1 MDDMRQRI
9 EQMVKSDRVVLFM
22 KGSRAAPQCGFSSTV
37 VEILDQYLP
46 TYTTV
51 DVLGDPQIR
60 DGVKEYAQWP
70 TIPQLFVD
78 GEFVGG
84 CDIIRE
90 MDGSGDLV
98 RTLGTAARPFE
109 PPTITITDAAAAT
122 FREASQEI
130 GEGESLRLS
139 IDGRF
144 SHDLAIGTV
153 GPSDIEVI
161 ANGVRLVLDRA
172 SSRRAS
178 GVMIDFVEQPHPG
191 FKIDNPNAPPSV
203 KHIGP
208 REAAALVAAQPDARF
223 IDVRTAG
230 ERDRARIEGTTLL
243 TPEVMDELSALP
255 KSTPLVLHCHHGQRS
270 YQAGMRMLELGFVR
284 VYNVTGGIDA
294 WSTEVDTS
302 IPRY

>member
-1 MDDMRQRI
+1 MSDVRERI

-22 KGSRAAPQCGFSSTV
+22 KGNRAAPQCGFSATV

-46 TYTTV
+46 SYTTV

-70 TIPQLFVD
+70 TIPQLYVD

-84 CDIIRE
+84 CDIVRE

-98 RTLGTAARPFE
+98 RTLGAAVQPSA
-109 PPTITITDAAAAT
+109 PPTITVTDAAAAT
-122 FREASQEI
+122 FIEAAKEV

-139 IDGRF
+139 IDNRF
-144 SHDLAIGTV
+144 SHDLSIGTV
-153 GPSDIEVI
+153 GPTDVEVI
-161 ANGVRLVLDRA
+161 ANGVRLVLDRGSA
-172 SSRRAS
+172 RRAN
-178 GVMIDFVEQPHPG
+178 GVVIDFVELPHAG

-203 KHIGP
+203 RHLGP
-208 REAAALVAAQPDARF
+208 REAAALVAAEPDARF
-223 IDVRTAG
+223 IDVRTPG
-230 ERDRARIEGTTLL
+230 ERDLAQIAGTTLL
-243 TPEVMDELSALP
+243 TPEVMDEIGALP

-270 YQAGMRMLELGFVR
+270 YQAAMRMLELGFTR

-294 WSTEVDTS
+294 WSTEVDSS
-302 IPRY
+302 IPQY

>member
-1 MDDMRQRI
+1 MSDVRQQI
-9 EQMVKSDRVVLFM
+9 EQLVKSDRVVLFM
-22 KGSRAAPQCGFSSTV
+22 KGNRAAPQCGFSATV

-46 TYTTV
+46 SYTTV
-51 DVLGDPQIR
+51 DVLRDPAIR

-84 CDIIRE
+84 CDIVRE

-98 RTLGTAARPFE
+98 RTLGAAAQPFE
-109 PPTITITDAAAAT
+109 PPTITITDTAAAT

-130 GEGESLRLS
+130 GEGEALRLS

-144 SHDLAIGTV
+144 AHDLSIGTI
-153 GPSDIEVI
+153 GPNDIEVT
-161 ANGVRLVLDRA
+161 ANGIRLVLDRA

-178 GVMIDFVEQPHPG
+178 GVVIDFVEQPQSG

-203 KHIGP
+203 KHVGP
-208 REAAALVAAQPDARF
+208 REAAALIAAEPDVRF
-223 IDVRTAG
+223 IDVRTPA
-230 ERDRARIEGTTLL
+230 EHERARIPGATLL
-243 TPEVMDELSALP
+243 TPEVMDELETLP

-270 YQAGMRMLELGFVR
+270 YQAGMRMLELGFTR

-294 WSTEVDTS
+294 WSTDVDHS